1 MEKQLLE
8 EIERLTKMLAEQRE
22 FLAMLMVQHGDALG
36 EGLMVLVD
44 REYQKIKLY
53 TDVHEI
59 ELDEECV
66 TDENWYDKMC
76 SMAER
81 LKGE

>member
-76 SMAER
+76 SMAEKLR
-81 LKGE
+81 RE